1 MPAEAAAI
9 FALDSASTL
18 LEASLNAAATRSS
31 TISWSDS
38 RLGSI
43 RTLRHSLVP
52 VRVTLTMPPPALPVT
67 SSLASSSW
75 ARCRFSCIFCACCIS
90 WAILPRIG
98 SVLVYGSDGIRH
110 DAGAVLFDQAAYRRV
125 VEEGLLGRGLART
138 ALAVHA
144 LVKGL
149 GRRLA
154 GLDHDLR
161 RRAQL
166 PGQGLGQCAHRAL
179 GAQVFEARVQGQ
191 GQHAIDMAD
200 EGGVGR
206 QLPGRAAELA
216 GGDALQPVLGIG
228 DHRTTGR
235 RARRCG
241 CGDLRC
247 RRSDRFGPRL

>member
-43 RTLRHSLVP
+43 RTLRHSFTP

-75 ARCRFSCIFCACCIS
+75 ARCRFSCTFCACCIS

-98 SVLVYGSDGIRH
+98 SVLVYGSDGVRH
-110 DAGAVLFDQAAYRRV
+110 HAGAVLFDQAAYRRV
-125 VEEGLLGRGLART
+125 VEEGFLGRGLARV
-138 ALAVHA
+138 ALAVQP
-144 LVKGL
+144 LVQGL
-149 GRRLA
+149 RRRRA

-161 RRAQL
+161 RRAEL
-166 PGQGLGQCAHRAL
+166 AGQGLGQRSHRTLA
-179 GAQVFEARVQGQ
+179 AQVLETRIQDQGQ
-191 GQHAIDMAD
+191 QAVDMAD
-200 EGGVGR
+200 EGRVRG
-206 QLPGRAAELA
+206 QLPGRATELA
-216 GGDALQPVLGIG
+216 GGHPLQPVLGV
-228 DHRTTGR
+228 
-235 RARRCG
+235 
-241 CGDLRC
+241 
-247 RRSDRFGPRL
+247 